1 MKRYI
6 HVYFL
11 LTGFSYF
18 SLFPKTISPVA
29 RFSDCPRFR
38 GCKSEQP
45 RRIRRSSLGLFNF
58 FLERLG
64 GTSVKGEPEG
74 ECEQRT
80 TEGRTADNGRCTARD
95 SELRI
100 TDDGCWINFYF
111 ICVLFN
117 LLFLL
122 HHFNNM
128 RTE

>member
-1 MKRYI
+1 MTRYI

-18 SLFPKTISPVA
+18 SLFVKTISPVA

-45 RRIRRSSLGLFNF
+45 QRIRRSITPGTFQL

-64 GTSVKGEPEG
+64 GTSVKGELEPEG

-80 TEGRTADNGRCTARD
+80 TDGRTADNGRCMARD

-100 TDDGCWINFYF
+100 TDDG
-111 ICVLFN
+111 
-117 LLFLL
+117 
-122 HHFNNM
+122 
-128 RTE
+128 